1 MLRLP
6 WDYGLVP
13 LASLLA
19 LCARALYWA
28 ARALLVGLMWAS
40 LVLLVDLVLLRP
52 LRLVRRA
59 PHALREA
66 TAALVA
72 ALVPAYE
79 DARALRSAIARLEKR
94 LKRTEQ
100 HLKQQNKALHQLQ
113 QQQRGHHHQLPSSP
127 SHDERRHV
135 AEARQQQ
142 FEGVRVAL
150 PPAPPVAAAPLPPPP
165 PPPTMPRAPLV
176 IIKSKAGVQSSVLAK
191 ARAGGVPT
199 PAVTLQDLM
208 RVKLK
213 PTTKLS
219 DVVVDEEACGSNSS
233 FSGGSSR
240 KAPRGLSVSLADITN
255 VQLRRS
261 AARQPAHGAGARGS
275 PLKVPAG
282 FQLKRVQGIERSPGG
297 TPIRPDIVKSS
308 HNNTVDKFAI
318 ALKKKFESSLISS
331 PPRSAH
337 ASPACSPMAPGTPI
351 SLNASFARS
360 PNNLSACLSPLASF
374 LDSSVISP
382 IRADKL

>member
-1 MLRLP
+1 
-6 WDYGLVP
+6 
-13 LASLLA
+13 
-19 LCARALYWA
+19 
-28 ARALLVGLMWAS
+28 
-40 LVLLVDLVLLRP
+40 
-52 LRLVRRA
+52 
-59 PHALREA
+59 
-66 TAALVA
+66 
-72 ALVPAYE
+72 
-79 DARALRSAIARLEKR
+79 
-94 LKRTEQ
+94 
-100 HLKQQNKALHQLQ
+100 
-113 QQQRGHHHQLPSSP
+113 
-127 SHDERRHV
+127 
-135 AEARQQQ
+135 
-142 FEGVRVAL
+142 
-150 PPAPPVAAAPLPPPP
+150 
-165 PPPTMPRAPLV
+165 MPRAPLV
-176 IIKSKAGVQSSVLAK
+176 ILKYKAGVQSSVLAK

-219 DVVVDEEACGSNSS
+219 DVELDEEACGSNS
-233 FSGGSSR
+233 GSSSGR

-261 AARQPAHGAGARGS
+261 AARQPAHRAGARGS